1 MADEEKNEEQTTDTP
16 AEETKEEAQEEVKEE
31 APAEETEEEEVKEEA
46 PVEKEEAP
54 VVEEKKEVDTSKLS
68 DTANKVLDQVS
79 EMTVLELAEL
89 VKVMEDKF
97 GVSAAPAA
105 VAVAGGGAGGDSAQA
120 DEKEAYDIK
129 LVEAGANKIG
139 AIKAVRAITALGL
152 KEAKDMVEAAP
163 TMIKEGVK
171 KEEAEEMKKQL
182 EEAGAKAEL
191 V

>member
-1 MADEEKNEEQTTDTP
+1 MADEEKNEEQTAP
-16 AEETKEEAQEEVKEE
+16 EAQEEQKEEAPAEEVKEE
-31 APAEETEEEEVKEEA
+31 APAEEVQTQEKKEEVKEEA
-46 PVEKEEAP
+46 EK
-54 VVEEKKEVDTSKLS
+54 VEEKKEVDTSKLS

-79 EMTVLELAEL
+79 EMTILELAEL

-97 GVSAAPAA
+97 GVSAAPVA
-105 VAVAGGGAGGDSAQA
+105 VAVAGSSAGGDAAQME
-120 DEKEAYDIK
+120 EKSSYNVK
-129 LVEAGANKIG
+129 LVEAGPNKIG

-163 TMIKEGVK
+163 TVIKEDVK

>member
-1 MADEEKNEEQTTDTP
+1 MTEEEKNESVETPEENQPDQGEQTP
-16 AEETKEEAQEEVKEE
+16 EEVKEE
-31 APAEETEEEEVKEEA
+31 APAEEAPVAEEVKEET
-46 PVEKEEAP
+46 P

-68 DTANKVLDQVS
+68 DTANKVLDMVS

-105 VAVAGGGAGGDSAQA
+105 VAVAGGTAAGSDSGAE
-120 DEKEAYDIK
+120 EKSSYDVK

-139 AIKAVRAITALGL
+139 AIKAVREITALGL

-163 TMIKEGVK
+163 TVVKEGVK
-171 KEEAEEMKKQL
+171 KEEAEEMKKKL